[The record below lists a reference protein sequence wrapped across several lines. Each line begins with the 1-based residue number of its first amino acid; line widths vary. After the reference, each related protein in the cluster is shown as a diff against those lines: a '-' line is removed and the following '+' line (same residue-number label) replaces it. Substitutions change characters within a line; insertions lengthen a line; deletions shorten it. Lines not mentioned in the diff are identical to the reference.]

1 MFQFDTIK
9 EKTSDQVHFFFA
21 KLNCRLFRK
30 KDATTTLISANRLF
44 GDASLS
50 FNNTYLNISETV
62 YGAKLLPLNFKV
74 RPSIS
79 QLHSSFRPSTC
90 SDDPGSVLQE
100 DPERARVTINDWIAN
115 KTENLIQ
122 DTLPQEV
129 LDSTTVLV
137 LVNTI
142 YFKVSMPGP
151 GLGPGRRQI
160 PSCLLLCHIMCRRRL
175 PA

>member
-50 FNNTYLNISETV
+50 FNNTYQNISETV

-74 RPSIS
+74 RTYIS
-79 QLHSSFRPSTC
+79 QLHSSVTR
-90 SDDPGSVLQE
+90 SDVPWFCTAGGPREGPGYHQRLDRQQDGEPDPGHTT
-100 DPERARVTINDWIAN
+100 PGGAR
-115 KTENLIQ
+115 L
-122 DTLPQEV
+122 
-129 LDSTTVLV
+129 
-137 LVNTI
+137 
-142 YFKVSMPGP
+142 YHRPGP
-151 GLGPGRRQI
+151 GQHYLFQGICARPWSGPRQA
-160 PSCLLLCHIMCRRRL
+160 PDHVLSSAL
-175 PA
+175 PHSVQETVA